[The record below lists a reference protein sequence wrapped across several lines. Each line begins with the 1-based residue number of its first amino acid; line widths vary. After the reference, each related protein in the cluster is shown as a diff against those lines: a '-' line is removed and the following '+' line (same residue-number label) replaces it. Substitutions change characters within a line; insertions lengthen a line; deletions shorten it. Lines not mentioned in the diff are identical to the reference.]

1 MKTARLGKNGFT
13 LIELLVVIAII
24 AVLMSILMPALTLVR
39 EQARTTGC
47 VANLKQWG
55 LVAGMYA
62 HDHDGK
68 FWSGVDYG
76 GPGTRGYFWPWQ
88 LEDRLKDWQDNKIWF
103 CPSAKKP
110 IIDESGNQNPTFNI
124 WNAWGIFT
132 NSVRCQKTGTTY
144 QPGPNGMSGSYTING
159 YILSISSLAG
169 QNATFERSGVSAMNG
184 WNANTV
190 SHAANVPMF
199 VDSTRFDAWPVETD
213 WPFEDEFA
221 SYSQGDSDLG
231 RICINRHRGY
241 TGSVFMDLSA
251 RKVGLKEL
259 WTLKWH
265 RQFNTAGP
273 WTLAGGVGSGAPSA
287 SAWPDWMRSLR
298 DY

>member
-24 AVLMSILMPALTLVR
+24 AVLMSILMPALALVKER
-39 EQARTTGC
+39 ARTIGC
-47 VANLKQWG
+47 VTNLKQWG
-55 LVAGMYA
+55 LIAGMYA
-62 HDHDGK
+62 QDNDGK

-88 LEDRLKDWQDNKIWF
+88 LEDRLKDWQNNKISF

-110 IIDESGNQNPTFNI
+110 IIDESGNPNDKFSI

-132 NSVRCQKTGTTY
+132 NNVTCKKTGQTY
-144 QPGPNGMSGSYTING
+144 RPGPNGMSGSYTING
-159 YILSISSLAG
+159 YMLSISSLAG
-169 QNATFERSGVSAMNG
+169 QNATFERSGVSVKNG

-199 VDSTRFDAWPVETD
+199 MDSTRFDAWPVETD

-221 SYSQGDSDLG
+221 SYSQGDSDMG